1 MFISFEYAAIMALT
15 VVVATLLFAV
25 SAAFLMVEEGSAAAL
40 RMLRRT
46 MNTLNEGSGLQSR
59 LAPAQMRSPSMALV
73 RKNEI
78 RGGGYLGIPR

>member
-1 MFISFEYAAIMALT
+1 MFIFFEYTAIVAPT

-25 SAAFLMVEEGSAAAL
+25 SAAFLMVEEEFAAAL

-46 MNTLNEGSGLQSR
+46 MNTLNEGSGLLSR
-59 LAPAQMRSPSMALV
+59 LAPAQVRSPSMVLV
-73 RKNEI
+73 RRNEI